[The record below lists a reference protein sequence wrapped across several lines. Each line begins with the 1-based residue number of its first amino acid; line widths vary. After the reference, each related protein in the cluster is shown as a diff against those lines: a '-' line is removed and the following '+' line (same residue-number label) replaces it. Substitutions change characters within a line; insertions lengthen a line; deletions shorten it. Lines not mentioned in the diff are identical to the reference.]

1 MTLLRFRASFPWL
14 ASVCSGQ
21 AAMQS
26 DLGSAHYRLDRSALS
41 LVPCFKIHLVSEVSL
56 SGAVAIHV
64 VGTPRVDVFT
74 FVCDVAT
81 GAQEMALEESS
92 TTDGAIMGRVR
103 FVN

>member
-1 MTLLRFRASFPWL
+1 VPNNRPLEGLVHIIHDASVFSGVRSLAGFRLLRSGRSAERSRQCTLPPRSFCIIAGTLL
-14 ASVCSGQ
+14 
-21 AAMQS
+21 QS
-26 DLGSAHYRLDRSALS
+26 
-41 LVPCFKIHLVSEVSL
+41 
-56 SGAVAIHV
+56 
-64 VGTPRVDVFT
+64 GTPRVDVFT